1 MRTSA
6 TLRWA
11 LALLLAAGGALVS
24 AEDDDVAAVAR
35 VSVEA
40 GVVSLMLP
48 AAAQAR
54 LALEL
59 IPVPA
64 VSAPATAG
72 ATARV
77 MDIAPLLA
85 LRQDFQRSGLEQAA
99 ARRRAE
105 AAAAQAARLDG
116 LRAIGAVVTAEQQ
129 QAVDAAREAARAD
142 GELAASRATAASQS
156 LDYAWGP
163 LLAEAARTG
172 RSDLLD
178 ALIAHRAHLLLV
190 SPPSD
195 APWPATA
202 READYH
208 AGAAAGRYTARLLG
222 AAPVAAGG
230 SGGWWAVTENPGL
243 RTGMLLELQLTDG
256 PVLNGAR
263 LPGRALVWHGGQQW
277 VYVRTDLERFERR
290 AASPRS
296 LDGGDVLVTELKPG
310 SEVVVRGAQSL
321 LGEELR
327 WSIPAEGDD

>member
-1 MRTSA
+1 MRTPAS
-6 TLRWA
+6 LCRA
-11 LALLLAAGGALVS
+11 LALLLCAGSALAL
-24 AEDDDVAAVAR
+24 AEDDDAAAVAR
-35 VSVEA
+35 VSVEE
-40 GVVSLMLP
+40 GVVSLVLP
-48 AAAQAR
+48 AAAQQR

-59 IPVPA
+59 MPA
-64 VSAPATAG
+64 PAASAPATAG

-77 MDIAPLLA
+77 VDIAALLA

-105 AAAAQAARLDG
+105 TAAAQAARLDG

-163 LLAEAARTG
+163 LLAEAARAGT
-172 RSDLLD
+172 SDLLS
-178 ALIAHRAHLLLV
+178 ALVAHRAHLLLV

-202 READYH
+202 REAAYH
-208 AGAAAGRYTARLLG
+208 AGPAADRFTARLLG

-230 SGGWWAVTENPGL
+230 SGGWWAVTENAGL

-256 PVLNGAR
+256 PVQNGAR
-263 LPGRALVWHGGQQW
+263 VPARALVWHGGQQW
-277 VYVRTDLERFERR
+277 FYLRTDRERFERR
-290 AASPRS
+290 AANPWR